1 VTRPLPGEETRL
13 GGLDVEPEGLAGEGS
28 EPEGSEPEDSELQR
42 SEVQSP
48 QQESPELQGSEL
60 QGSKLQGSEPEG
72 SELASPAAAGEQRAA
87 AGSPFHAAGSPQPIS
102 QGSLDPSSQPIS
114 QQSPHPS
121 PQQSPHPSSQPIS
134 QESPQ
139 ESPQERTTGE
149 PHRPASIPEPQTPPP
164 PSAARPATPE
174 SWSEDELVRRCRQGS
189 EAAYYEFVRRFRP
202 RMYTVAARLTNDP
215 HTAEDV
221 VQEAFL
227 AAFRSLERFRPPSL
241 AGWLTAITVRT
252 AGKAVRRGR
261 ARPWLSLEALLGV
274 GRRGTSGTGSSGVG
288 GVSMDPPAEDPAA
301 NPHEA
306 LEAAEL
312 RRLLQRA
319 MAELPFTHRA
329 AVVLRDSLGFDYA
342 EAARVM
348 DVPLNT
354 FKSYLLRGRRQLRDR
369 LAGPLERGSW
379 SGAAVAGSAGG
390 LGSGAAGDLG
400 SVSARGLGSGAV
412 ADLGSVSAGDLGSV
426 SARGLGSGAVADLGS
441 VSAGGRGSGS
451 AAGAADATGAASDG
465 RRATGPAAGAADA
478 TGAAPDGRRA
488 TGPAADPSM
497 GPAGADGQGG

>member
-1 VTRPLPGEETRL
+1 
-13 GGLDVEPEGLAGEGS
+13 
-28 EPEGSEPEDSELQR
+28 
-42 SEVQSP
+42 
-48 QQESPELQGSEL
+48 
-60 QGSKLQGSEPEG
+60 
-72 SELASPAAAGEQRAA
+72 
-87 AGSPFHAAGSPQPIS
+87 
-102 QGSLDPSSQPIS
+102 
-114 QQSPHPS
+114 
-121 PQQSPHPSSQPIS
+121 
-134 QESPQ
+134 
-139 ESPQERTTGE
+139 
-149 PHRPASIPEPQTPPP
+149 
-164 PSAARPATPE
+164 
-174 SWSEDELVRRCRQGS
+174 
-189 EAAYYEFVRRFRP
+189 
-202 RMYTVAARLTNDP
+202 MYTVAARLTNDP

-227 AAFRSLERFRPPSL
+227 AAFRSLERFRPAPSL

-379 SGAAVAGSAGG
+379 SGAAVAGSAGDR
-390 LGSGAAGDLG
+390 GSG
-400 SVSARGLGSGAV
+400 
-412 ADLGSVSAGDLGSV
+412 SAGDLGSV
-426 SARGLGSGAVADLGS
+426 SARGLGSGA
-441 VSAGGRGSGS
+441 
-451 AAGAADATGAASDG
+451 AAGAADATG
-465 RRATGPAAGAADA
+465 T
-478 TGAAPDGRRA
+478 APDGRRA
-488 TGPAADPSM
+488 AGPAADPSM
-497 GPAGADGQGG
+497 GPAGVDGQGG